1 MTKGQEVL
9 VGLKIQRMLGEG
21 TIRSVPPIKDQFVS
35 NVFLVDKKDSGRH
48 PVLKLENLNTFVPYH
63 HFKMEGLHF
72 LKYLLKEE
80 GFMCK
85 IYSKDVYFNVPLNP
99 QSRHLIKFL
108 WKGQPIQIP
117 LFWVGF
123 NT

>member
-1 MTKGQEVL
+1 ME
-9 VGLKIQRMLGEG
+9 LKIQKMLGEG

-35 NVFLVDKKDSGRH
+35 NVFLVDKKDRGRH
-48 PVLKLENLNTFVPYH
+48 PVLNLENSNTFVPYH
-63 HFKMEGLHF
+63 HFKMEDLHS

-80 GFMCK
+80 GFSCK
-85 IYSKDVYFNVPLNP
+85 IYLKDVYFNVPLNP